1 MGKSVKTPNC
11 ILQIDTRHLQGV
23 SMTTE
28 QAINAIRAT
37 MAYKTQKY
45 DAIDTLMAG
54 GKAEPIIVA
63 LQNLAQ
69 LQATDEWLNREQR
82 MRRARLDLAKEDFR
96 QARAALDLVQHE
108 VEKKSQEILRQ
119 AEEISWAQREFQELL
134 RALVQPQESPANHSR
149 DSDVRVVEGGVV
161 WEEATEDCF
170 EVAEVEEVNLD
181 DEIAKHAHARQ
192 NGQLPVVVPPLVTPS
207 PDVRP

>member
-1 MGKSVKTPNC
+1 
-11 ILQIDTRHLQGV
+11 
-23 SMTTE
+23 
-28 QAINAIRAT
+28 
-37 MAYKTQKY
+37 
-45 DAIDTLMAG
+45 
-54 GKAEPIIVA
+54 
-63 LQNLAQ
+63 
-69 LQATDEWLNREQR
+69 